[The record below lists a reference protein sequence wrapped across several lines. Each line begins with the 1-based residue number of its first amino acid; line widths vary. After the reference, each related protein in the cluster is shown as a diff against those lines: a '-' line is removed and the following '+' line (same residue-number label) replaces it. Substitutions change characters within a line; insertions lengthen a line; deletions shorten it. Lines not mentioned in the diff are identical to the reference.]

1 MYARSSSDHSDDQ
14 TRLLTTMKTGDAAF
28 YSDAV
33 EGGTIIYDINGLA
46 SATGNAKI
54 LLDTAYG
61 EQQQEGEKDG
71 QNLLH
76 LDLHLDL
83 DLVAVAVV
91 RLLEWE
97 IPLVQAFK
105 KRPVKLN
112 ERDLYYIN
120 SKMKE

>member
-1 MYARSSSDHSDDQ
+1 MVNNNKREKKMDKIVVTLHLA
-14 TRLLTTMKTGDAAF
+14 LLL
-28 YSDAV
+28 V
-33 EGGTIIYDINGLA
+33 IPLV
-46 SATGNAKI
+46 
-54 LLDTAYG
+54 
-61 EQQQEGEKDG
+61 
-71 QNLLH
+71 LH
-76 LDLHLDL
+76 LDLDLDL